1 MVVSLFKEY
10 VKENYIN
17 TIEPK
22 DEDIMNDSLINGM
35 FLKGMLT
42 NEPKDTSQLTKVL
55 IVSHGGFIQELLN
68 NFIWL
73 VNGHILEHYH
83 TKNTSMYVIKVFCPK
98 CEKKCNNQNHT
109 KLQVSFSVF
118 NDYHI

>member
-55 IVSHGGFIQELLN
+55 IVS
-68 NFIWL
+68 
-73 VNGHILEHYH
+73 
-83 TKNTSMYVIKVFCPK
+83 TKG
-98 CEKKCNNQNHT
+98 
-109 KLQVSFSVF
+109 L
-118 NDYHI
+118 